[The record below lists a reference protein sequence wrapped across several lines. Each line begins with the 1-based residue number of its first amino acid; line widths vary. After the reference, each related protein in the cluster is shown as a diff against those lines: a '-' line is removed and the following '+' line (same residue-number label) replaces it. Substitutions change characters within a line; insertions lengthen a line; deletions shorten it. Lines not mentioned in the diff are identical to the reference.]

1 MQAIANKV
9 VENRNIKA
17 IFISGPSSSGKT
29 TTSKKLALYLKAN
42 GIDSLVLSTD
52 DYFVERVDSPRK
64 ADGSYEYE
72 CIEALDTKLFNMQL
86 KSLLAGKEV
95 VVPTYN
101 FITGEKEYKRKPTM
115 LKENQVLIIEGLH
128 AISEQMNSSI
138 EKKNKLKIYISPF
151 TPIGLDR
158 HNHISTTDLR
168 LLRRMVRDYK
178 TRGYSAQHTLD
189 SWIGMRDSEEM
200 YVYPHQME
208 ADVILNTSLAYE
220 IGVLRTYAEPLLY
233 SISKVSP
240 NYEEAIRILNF
251 LKCFVSIPSE
261 YVPHTSVLRE
271 FIGNSYFE

>member
-1 MQAIANKV
+1 
-9 VENRNIKA
+9 
-17 IFISGPSSSGKT
+17 
-29 TTSKKLALYLKAN
+29 
-42 GIDSLVLSTD
+42 
-52 DYFVERVDSPRK
+52 
-64 ADGSYEYE
+64 
-72 CIEALDTKLFNMQL
+72 
-86 KSLLAGKEV
+86 
-95 VVPTYN
+95 
-101 FITGEKEYKRKPTM
+101 M